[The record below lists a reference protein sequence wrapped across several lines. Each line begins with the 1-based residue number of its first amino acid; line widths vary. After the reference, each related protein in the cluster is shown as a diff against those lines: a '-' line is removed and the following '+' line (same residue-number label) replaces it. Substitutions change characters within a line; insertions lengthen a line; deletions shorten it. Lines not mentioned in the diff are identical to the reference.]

1 MVDLV
6 KVVALVLG
14 VVIVSAG
21 VVGLALGGTDLLYGS
36 AREEEWVPT
45 ATLEPTRQA
54 SIPPIDA
61 TAPAEVKTAT
71 FALG

>member
-14 VVIVSAG
+14 VVIVGAG
-21 VVGLALGGTDLLYGS
+21 VVGLALGGTDSGSGS
-36 AREEEWVPT
+36 AGEEEAVPT
-45 ATLEPTRQA
+45 TTPEPARQTL
-54 SIPPIDA
+54 IPPIDA
-61 TAPAEVKTAT
+61 TAAAEVKTAT